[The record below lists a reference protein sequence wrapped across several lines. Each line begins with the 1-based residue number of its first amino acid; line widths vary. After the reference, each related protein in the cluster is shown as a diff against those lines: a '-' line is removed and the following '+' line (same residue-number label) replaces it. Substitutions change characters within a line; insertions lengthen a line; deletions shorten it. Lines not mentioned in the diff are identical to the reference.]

1 MKIIVCLDNSDG
13 MLFNNRRQSKD
24 KNVIKDIENLV
35 GDNLLITT
43 PFSWLLFGDKN
54 IKLATTEDFL
64 NINTDDYCFVENRH
78 LDKIKDKIT
87 EIIIYRWNRDY
98 PADFYFDIDY
108 KNDFKLVSS
117 EEFKGNSHDV
127 ITKEIY
133 EEKQ

>member
-35 GDNLLITT
+35 GDNLLVAT

-64 NINTDDYCFVENRH
+64 DVENNDYCFVENRH
-78 LDKIKDKIT
+78 LNKIKNKIT
-87 EIIIYRWNRDY
+87 KIIIYRWNRNY
-98 PADFYFDIDY
+98 PTDFYFDIDY
-108 KNDFKLVSS
+108 KNNFKLVSLK
-117 EEFKGNSHDV
+117 EFKGNSHDV
-127 ITKEIY
+127 ITREIY
-133 EEKQ
+133 EKK

>member
-1 MKIIVCLDNSDG
+1 MKIIVCLDDSDG

-133 EEKQ
+133 EKKQ

>member
-24 KNVIKDIENLV
+24 KNVIKDIEKLV

-78 LDKIKDKIT
+78 LGKVKDKIT
-87 EIIIYRWNRDY
+87 EIIIYRWNRNY
-98 PADFYFDIDY
+98 PSDFYFDINY
-108 KNDFKLVSS
+108 KNDFSLISS

-133 EEKQ
+133 EKK

>member
-13 MLFNNRRQSKD
+13 MLFNSRRQSKD
-24 KNVIKDIENLV
+24 KNVIKDIEKLV

-78 LDKIKDKIT
+78 LGKVKDKIT
-87 EIIIYRWNRDY
+87 EIIIYRWNRNY
-98 PADFYFDIDY
+98 PSDFYFDINY
-108 KNDFKLVSS
+108 KNDFSLISS

-133 EEKQ
+133 EKK